1 MPFKSKK
8 QQAYLNA
15 NPEKLG
21 KDKLDEFNAASKGK
35 KLPKVAPKKAP
46 KKRGK

>member
-1 MPFKSKK
+1 MSPFKSKK

-21 KDKLDEFNAASKGK
+21 KDKLKEFNEASKGK
-35 KLPKVAPKKAP
+35 KLPKKVQKKIG
-46 KKRGK
+46 KKK